1 MARLVI
7 PAGKLA
13 VSIVF
18 ISLLFVTKPSA
29 AQQASPV
36 TDTTPVVINGLQ
48 MGFSILSLKE
58 KEVGD
63 KGNFSRYS
71 IRVYVTNVTPEAK
84 IFMYKQGFN
93 LLSDL
98 SPEIVRFYCLNA
110 TGARFTSKEA
120 SLQAEPCNVLADV
133 EDKDP
138 ATNKIVHNKR
148 FVQIGYWI
156 KAGETFHTDVIFIVP
171 LNEYPKISALPV
183 LGATPLVGN
192 AFVPD
197 RRNDQGFPPAA
208 NNDQPGFVKLK
219 NVWQG
224 TYLNT
229 EKEDVLCSQIDD
241 GWWSAQWQLLPVSG
255 TDYVVIQNRW
265 KQICI
270 STERPGAM
278 YSANTK
284 SVASLWKVEHL
295 PGTDAVRFRNVGN
308 GAYLNIEKGFLQ
320 STPIW
325 DDALSARWLL
335 ERP

>member
-1 MARLVI
+1 MPRLNI
-7 PAGKLA
+7 PAGKLFTGILL
-13 VSIVF
+13 IV
-18 ISLLFVTKPSA
+18 LLILSKPST
-29 AQQASPV
+29 AQQALPV

-120 SLQAEPCNVLADV
+120 SLQAEPCSVLADV

-192 AFVPD
+192 AFVPGV
-197 RRNDQGFPPAA
+197 RNNQGFPPV

-219 NVWQG
+219 NIWQG

-229 EKEDVLCSQIDD
+229 EKGDVVCSQVDD

-265 KQICI
+265 KPVCI
-270 STERPGAM
+270 STEKPGAM
-278 YSANTK
+278 YSANTA
-284 SVASLWKVEHL
+284 SAASLWKVEHL
-295 PGTDAVRFRNVGN
+295 PGTDAVRFKNVGN
-308 GAYLNIEKGFLQ
+308 GTYLNIEKGFLQ